1 MSELRDAYA
10 WVRAWGRAALFAS
23 AAAAA
28 AMSLSAYTAR
38 TRALAMRQIY
48 FNAWHVLPGF
58 TLFMALLSWVVIR
71 VTIGL
76 ARDYGLAQFALELV
90 FRAVVFELIPLLA
103 AFYVALR
110 SGAAIVTEVAMMRV
124 SGELDE
130 LFAAHLDPY
139 EREFVPRI
147 AAAAISVFALT
158 IVSCTVVMGIAYLVM
173 YGANPSGLD
182 EYARTVARVFSP
194 WAIAGFMLKSFL
206 FGAAVAVIPIAA
218 GLDATRD
225 DPASVPEAVMGGM
238 VRLFVTLALIELLS
252 LAVKY
257 V

>member
-1 MSELRDAYA
+1 MSALEEMFA
-10 WVRAWGRAALFAS
+10 WFRAWGRAALFAS

-28 AMSLSAYTAR
+28 ALSLSAYTAR
-38 TRALAMRQIY
+38 TRALAMREIY

-58 TLFMALLSWVVIR
+58 TLFMALLGWVVVQ

-76 ARDYGLAQFALELV
+76 AREYGLAQFALELV
-90 FRAVVFELIPLLA
+90 FRAVVLELIPLLT

-110 SGAAIVTEVAMMRV
+110 SGAAIVTEVAMMRI

-130 LFAAHLDPY
+130 LFEAHIDPY

-158 IVSCTVVMGIAYLVM
+158 IVSCTVVMFVTYLVT
-173 YGANPSGLD
+173 YGANPSGLV
-182 EYARTVARVFSP
+182 EYGRIVARVFGP
-194 WAIAGFMLKSFL
+194 AALAGLVLKCFA
-206 FGAAVAVIPIAA
+206 FGAVVAVIPIAA
-218 GLDATRD
+218 GLDATRERE
-225 DPASVPEAVMGGM
+225 SVAGAVMGGM
-238 VRLFVTLALIELLS
+238 VRLFVTLALIQMLS
-252 LAVKY
+252 LAIKY

>member
-1 MSELRDAYA
+1 MN
-10 WVRAWGRAALFAS
+10 WFRAWGRAALFAF

-28 AMSLSAYTAR
+28 ALSPSAYTPR
-38 TRALAMRQIY
+38 TVALAMRQVY

-58 TLFMALLSWVVIR
+58 TLFMSLLSLVVIQI
-71 VTIGL
+71 TISL
-76 ARDYGLAQFALELV
+76 ARGYGLAQFALELV
-90 FRAVVFELIPLLA
+90 FRAVVLELIPLLT

-130 LFAAHLDPY
+130 LLGAHIDPY

-147 AAAAISVFALT
+147 AAAAVAVFALT
-158 IVSCTVVMGIAYLVM
+158 IVSCTVVMFIAYLVT
-173 YGANPSGLD
+173 YGANPSGFA
-182 EYARTVARVFSP
+182 EYSRTVARVFGP
-194 WAIAGFMLKSFL
+194 AAIAGFMLKSFL

-225 DPASVPEAVMGGM
+225 PESAPDAVMGGM
-238 VRLFVTLALIELLS
+238 VRLFVTLALIELAS

>member
-1 MSELRDAYA
+1 MSTPRAALA
-10 WVRAWGRAALFAS
+10 WLRAWGRAGLFAC

-28 AMSLSAYTAR
+28 ALSLSAYTRR
-38 TRALAMRQIY
+38 TQALAMRQLY
-48 FNAWHVLPGF
+48 FGAWQVLPGF
-58 TLFMALLSWVVIR
+58 TLFIALLSLVVIQ
-71 VTIGL
+71 VTISL
-76 ARDYGLAQFALELV
+76 ARGYGLAQFALELV
-90 FRAVVFELIPLLA
+90 FRAVVLELVPLLA

-130 LFAAHLDPY
+130 LFAAHIDPY

-158 IVSCTVVMGIAYLVM
+158 IVSCSVVMIVAYLVM
-173 YGANPSGLD
+173 YGANPSGYA
-182 EYARTVARVFSP
+182 EYSHTVARVFDP
-194 WAIAGFMLKSFL
+194 TAIMGFMFKSFV
-206 FGAAVAVIPIAA
+206 FGAVVALIPIAA

-225 DPASVPEAVMGGM
+225 PRSASVAVMGGM
-238 VRLFVTLALIELLS
+238 VRLFVTLALIELVS

>member
-1 MSELRDAYA
+1 MSELRDAFGWA
-10 WVRAWGRAALFAS
+10 RAWGRAALFAS

-28 AMSLSAYTAR
+28 AMSLSAYTTR

-58 TLFMALLSWVVIR
+58 TLFMALLSWEAIQ

-76 ARDYGLAQFALELV
+76 ARQYGLAQFALELV
-90 FRAVVFELIPLLA
+90 FRAVVLELIPLLT

-130 LFAAHLDPY
+130 LFVAHIDPY

-147 AAAAISVFALT
+147 AAAAIAVFALT
-158 IVSCTVVMGIAYLVM
+158 IVSCTVVMVVAYLVT

-194 WAIAGFMLKSFL
+194 WAITGFMLKSFL

-225 DPASVPEAVMGGM
+225 PESVPEAVMGGM

>member
-1 MSELRDAYA
+1 
-10 WVRAWGRAALFAS
+10 
-23 AAAAA
+23 
-28 AMSLSAYTAR
+28 
-38 TRALAMRQIY
+38 MREIY

-58 TLFMALLSWVVIR
+58 TLFMALLSAVVIR
-71 VTIGL
+71 VTVGL

-90 FRAVVFELIPLLA
+90 FRAVVLELIPLLT

-110 SGAAIVTEVAMMRV
+110 SGAAMVTEVAMMRV

-130 LFAAHLDPY
+130 LFAAHIDPY

-158 IVSCTVVMGIAYLVM
+158 IVSCTVVMCVAYLVT

-182 EYARTVARVFSP
+182 EFARTVARVFGP
-194 WAIAGFMLKSFL
+194 RAIIGFMLKSFL

-218 GLDATRD
+218 GLDATRERE
-225 DPASVPEAVMGGM
+225 SVSGAVMGGM

-252 LAVKY
+252 LAAKY

>member
-1 MSELRDAYA
+1 MSTPREAA
-10 WVRAWGRAALFAS
+10 TWFRAWGRAALFAF

-28 AMSLSAYTAR
+28 ALSLSAYTTR
-38 TRALAMRQIY
+38 TRTLAMRELY

-58 TLFMALLSWVVIR
+58 TLFMALLGFVVIQ
-71 VTIGL
+71 VTISL
-76 ARDYGLAQFALELV
+76 ARGYGLAQFALELV
-90 FRAVVFELIPLLA
+90 FRAVILELIPLLT
-103 AFYVALR
+103 AFYVGLR

-130 LFAAHLDPY
+130 LMTAHIDPY

-147 AAAAISVFALT
+147 AAAAVSVFALT
-158 IVSCTVVMGIAYLVM
+158 VVSCTVVMFVAYLVT
-173 YGANPSGLD
+173 YGANPSGFA
-182 EYARTVARVFSP
+182 EFSRTVAIVFGP
-194 WAIAGFMLKSFL
+194 GALAGFAVKSFL

-218 GLDATRD
+218 GIDATRD
-225 DPASVPEAVMGGM
+225 PESAPEAVMGGM
-238 VRLFVTLALIELLS
+238 VRLFVTLALIELVS